1 MYSSCGFVTPQLN
14 GVAAE
19 VQRTE
24 AQDSRYAEV
33 PVVRSP
39 VLGEASAGSRDL
51 GSAGYRHG
59 ESVVVAF
66 DKRLP

>member
-1 MYSSCGFVTPQLN
+1 VAPGLE

-19 VQRTE
+19 VQRTK
-24 AQDSRYAEV
+24 AQDSRNGEV

-39 VLGEASAGSRDL
+39 VVGEASAGRRDL

-66 DKRLP
+66 DERLP